1 MRTVVG
7 AVRHTY
13 ARADGRSTSVDALG
27 PIDLDI
33 DPGEFVAIVGPSG
46 CGKSTLLSLLAGF
59 ITPTE
64 GTVAVDGQPIT
75 GPDPRRG
82 IVFQQ
87 PNLYPWYTVRENV
100 ALGPR
105 LRGAK
110 KAERHRIADDY
121 ISLVGLADFAGAKP
135 YELSGGMQQRTQIAR
150 VLANDPQLMLLDEP
164 FGALDAM
171 TREHL
176 QTELHRIWRGSGAA
190 PVGSGDAPAGSSV
203 GIDTRAAGSAHTASD
218 TPLAPRKSAVF
229 ITHSVDEAVFLG
241 TRVLVMSPRPGRIV
255 FDERPDFGD
264 DERDAAL
271 RGTPEF
277 AAFSARVREQITES
291 LVSAVA

>member
-1 MRTVVG
+1 MRTVVE

-13 ARADGRSTSVDALG
+13 ARSGGRSTPVDALG
-27 PIDLDI
+27 PIDLQI
-33 DPGEFVAIVGPSG
+33 EPGEFLAIVGPSG

-64 GTVAVDGQPIT
+64 GSVTVDGQPIA
-75 GPDPRRG
+75 GPDPQRG

-87 PNLYPWYTVRENV
+87 PNLYPWYSVRENV

-105 LRGAK
+105 LGGAS
-110 KAERHRIADDY
+110 KADRHRIADEY
-121 ISLVGLADFAGAKP
+121 ISLVGLADFAQAKP

-176 QTELHRIWRGSGAA
+176 QHELHRIWWNSGGAA
-190 PVGSGDAPAGSSV
+190 GAG
-203 GIDTRAAGSAHTASD
+203 GAAR
-218 TPLAPRKSAVF
+218 PRKSAVF
-229 ITHSVDEAVFLG
+229 ITHSVDEAVYLG

-264 DERDAAL
+264 GERDAAL

-291 LVSAVA
+291 LVSAA